1 LIGDHRVGPVL
12 TITVGRD
19 GVVIPICKK
28 LTNRY
33 MNLEA
38 EGMKRAAESA

>member
-1 LIGDHRVGPVL
+1 MRGLLV
-12 TITVGRD
+12 
-19 GVVIPICKK
+19 PIIALFYKN

-33 MNLEA
+33 LNLEA

>member
-1 LIGDHRVGPVL
+1 MRGFLIPVAMFYK
-12 TITVGRD
+12 G
-19 GVVIPICKK
+19 

>member
-1 LIGDHRVGPVL
+1 MGEGRARLTLTLDMRGFLIPVARFYK
-12 TITVGRD
+12 G
-19 GVVIPICKK
+19 

-38 EGMKRAAESA
+38 EGMKRAAEKA

>member
-1 LIGDHRVGPVL
+1 MRRFL
-12 TITVGRD
+12 
-19 GVVIPICKK
+19 IPIVALFYTK

>member
-1 LIGDHRVGPVL
+1 MRGFL
-12 TITVGRD
+12 
-19 GVVIPICKK
+19 IPIFGRFYKG
-28 LTNRY
+28 LTERY

>member
-1 LIGDHRVGPVL
+1 MRGFL
-12 TITVGRD
+12 
-19 GVVIPICKK
+19 IPIIALFYKK